1 MKTPSREDKHT
12 VSRIIGRG
20 LAIFIALYIAATV
33 CFIILV

>member
-1 MKTPSREDKHT
+1 MKMTSREGNYA
-12 VSRIIGRG
+12 VNGIIGRG